1 MSEYKNL
8 TAKQMA
14 DGVKCGELSAVEL
27 TKEAINLAKT
37 EGKELNAFI
46 TICEEK
52 ALKQAAAVDALVKKG
67 TSSPSQPLAGVPV
80 AIKDNISY
88 TDYAT
93 TCASHILDG
102 YIPPY
107 DATCVK
113 NLIDAGAIIIGK
125 TNMDEFAMGSSNENS
140 FYGPVKNPVNHEL
153 VPGGSSGGS
162 TAAVAQK
169 IVPIAFGSETG
180 GSVRQPAALCGVFG
194 LKPTYGGIS
203 RYGLVAFA
211 SSTDQI
217 APLARTAEDIALA
230 YQVAAGRDENDSTSV
245 TFDHPLYSEKLAT
258 DKKFKIGIPKEYF
271 AEGLNDEVKQ
281 IVEEAIKLLE
291 KNGHTFKEISL
302 PMTNRAI
309 AVYYIITSA
318 EASSNLARF
327 DGVKY
332 GLREAG
338 DKDLTTMYSTTR
350 DSGFGAEVKRRIML
364 GTYVLSAGYYE
375 AYYRKASKVRELIR
389 LDFEK
394 AFNEVD
400 LIISPTSPTPAFKLG
415 EKIDDPLTM
424 YLSDIYTASASLAG
438 NPGISVP
445 FGKTKD
451 GLPIGVQFLAPW
463 FNELSLFQISNILQK
478 SAS

>member
-1 MSEYKNL
+1 MPEYKEL

-14 DGVKCGELSAVEL
+14 DGVKSGQLSAVEL
-27 TKEAINLAKT
+27 AKEAINLAKT
-37 EGKELNAFI
+37 EGKEINAFI

-52 ALKQAAAVDALVKKG
+52 ALKQAEAVDELAKKG

-88 TDYAT
+88 TGYAT

-113 NLIDAGAIIIGK
+113 NLIYAGAIIIGK

-169 IVPIAFGSETG
+169 IVPIAYGSETG

-217 APLARTAEDIALA
+217 GPLARTAEDLALA
-230 YQVAAGRDENDSTSV
+230 YQATAGRDENDSTSV
-245 TFDHPLYSEKLAT
+245 AFDHPVYSEKLIT
-258 DKKFKIGIPKEYF
+258 DKKFKIGIPKEFF
-271 AEGLNDEVKQ
+271 AEGLDEEVKQ
-281 IVEEAIKLLE
+281 SVEEVIKLLE
-291 KNGHTFKEISL
+291 KDGHSFKEISL
-302 PMTNRAI
+302 PMTERAI

-338 DKDLTTMYSTTR
+338 DKDLMTMYSTTR
-350 DSGFGAEVKRRIML
+350 ASGFGPEVKRRIML
-364 GTYVLSAGYYE
+364 GTYVLSAGYYD

-389 LDFEK
+389 LGFEK
-394 AFNEVD
+394 AFGEVD

-424 YLSDIYTASASLAG
+424 YLSDIYTCSASLAG

-451 GLPIGVQFLAPW
+451 GLPIGVQFQAPW
-463 FNELSLFQISNILQK
+463 FHELSLFQISKILQK